1 MDGHPENAGFGLLAE
16 VQGEDRNVGM
26 GSCADLRDSSAPC
39 LESSDNQTFSAE
51 CRQSGHDRT

>member
-26 GSCADLRDSSAPC
+26 GSTIRIQNAPETG
-39 LESSDNQTFSAE
+39 LECGDEQTFSLE
-51 CRQSGHDRT
+51 CRQSGHEWT